1 MTRIDEF
8 RQAASDKYKDS
19 DFRVPDMYCFIEG
32 AQWADANP
40 RKWIKFTDRPPQKGD
55 LIALAVIN
63 DDSQPASYS
72 IIENMTRLK
81 YTSRMKRWFGI
92 HYPDLD
98 VYRLF
103 PVIRRRSYR

>member
-63 DDSQPASYS
+63 DDSQQGFYDIMEYDKTKVP
-72 IIENMTRLK
+72 EPNEKMV
-81 YTSRMKRWFGI
+81 W
-92 HYPDLD
+92 YPL
-98 VYRLF
+98 
-103 PVIRRRSYR
+103 PKP

>member
-19 DFRVPDMYCFIEG
+19 DFRVPNMYCFIEG

-63 DDSQPASYS
+63 DDSQSASYS
-72 IIENMTRLK
+72 IIEYDKTKVSKPNEKMV
-81 YTSRMKRWFGI
+81 W
-92 HYPDLD
+92 YPLP
-98 VYRLF
+98 R
-103 PVIRRRSYR
+103 P

>member
-40 RKWIKFTDRPPQKGD
+40 RK
-55 LIALAVIN
+55 
-63 DDSQPASYS
+63 
-72 IIENMTRLK
+72 
-81 YTSRMKRWFGI
+81 
-92 HYPDLD
+92 
-98 VYRLF
+98 
-103 PVIRRRSYR
+103 